1 MSATTN
7 STDLLDVSPVI
18 PVVVI
23 DDVEHAVP
31 LAQALVRGGIAVI
44 EVTLRTAAAL
54 PAIER
59 IAAEVPEI
67 LLGAGTVTVPAHATQ
82 AASAGARFLVT
93 PGSTRNLLQ
102 AAEETG
108 LPVLPGAATASEAL
122 ALAELGYSSLKFFPA
137 EAAGGVGYLRSLAG
151 PLPNLR
157 FCPTGGVS
165 ATNAKDYLALPN
177 VGCVGGSWLTPAAT
191 LAAGD
196 WDAVAALATDA
207 ASLTG

>member
-1 MSATTN
+1 MSATN
-7 STDLLDVSPVI
+7 VPTDLLDVSPVI

-31 LAQALVRGGIAVI
+31 LARALVRGGIAVI
-44 EVTLRTAAAL
+44 EVTLRTTAAL

-137 EAAGGVGYLRSLAG
+137 EAAGGIGYLRSLAG

-157 FCPTGGVS
+157 FCPTGGVGP
-165 ATNAKDYLALPN
+165 ANAEGYLALPN
-177 VGCVGGSWLTPAAT
+177 VGCVGGSWLTPAAV

-196 WDAVAALATDA
+196 WDAVTALAEDAAALTA
-207 ASLTG
+207 